1 MHDCVGAMLVRD
13 GRVLLGLR
21 SADAAW
27 LAGAWDIFGGHIEAG
42 ESPEDALRRELR
54 EELGVRAGALH
65 PLGELTGD
73 APEAWRLRVFA
84 LHDWAGQPLAQPAGG
99 HDAVRW
105 CTLEEARTRLLGA
118 HPGFATLLEQALRPR
133 HAASIDPNP
142 HIHTGTPR

>member
-1 MHDCVGAMLVRD
+1 MATRALKPGPSPFAVAETAPLDPAKFQHPDVTAKGER
-13 GRVLLGLR
+13 R
-21 SADAAW
+21 AAVP
-27 LAGAWDIFGGHIEAG
+27 LQRQEA
-42 ESPEDALRRELR
+42 
-54 EELGVRAGALH
+54 
-65 PLGELTGD
+65 
-73 APEAWRLRVFA
+73 
-84 LHDWAGQPLAQPAGG
+84 QAGG